1 MNSVM
6 MRVLVFLISVFIL
19 ITVFSQVYH
28 IFDNKYK
35 TETAYVYSS
44 AESAV
49 FKGVYIRKETP
60 VPYSGRGVVS
70 YTSPDGS
77 KFSKDS
83 VIAEVYNN
91 ENQISVNQ
99 QIKELTEERDLLL
112 EVQNPGTVA
121 LAEPD
126 FLSERIDEKYRTI
139 TSLIAKKQYDEVEKE
154 RNELMKLMCILRLAV
169 ETETDYNDRIN
180 TLDTQI
186 NSLQAR
192 QTAPVEEVTV
202 SEGGYFVSYIDG
214 YETELSPDKLNSLTV
229 SRLKEIT
236 SDKSEHESGGYIG
249 KMIDGYKWNMAGI
262 IDNSEGTFTVSSEV
276 KLNLSSS
283 KVPVSAV
290 IEDIIASDNPHESI
304 VILSCDVLTYDLV
317 QHRTERVELVLN
329 DFEGIKV
336 PNEAIR
342 FNRNNERGVYVKL
355 GQRIAFKKIDSVFDG
370 EDYILSRIT
379 SDGSYLAVYEDIIV
393 EGVNTNEFLE
403 TEDEI
408 NGSDTTA
415 ETTGGSEPES
425 AESTTETAVSE
436 SSSGSSETAA

>member
-49 FKGVYIRKETP
+49 FKGVYIRRETP
-60 VPYSGRGVVS
+60 VPYSGHGVVS

-126 FLSERIDEKYRTI
+126 FLSARIDEKYRTI

-154 RNELMKLMCILRLAV
+154 RNELMKLMCILKLAV
-169 ETETDYNDRIN
+169 EAETDYNDRIN
-180 TLDTQI
+180 ELDTKI
-186 NSLQAR
+186 AALQAR
-192 QTAPVEEVTV
+192 QASPVEEVTV
-202 SEGGYFVSYIDG
+202 SEGGYFVSYVDG
-214 YETELSPDKLNSLTV
+214 YENELSPDKLDSLTV
-229 SRLKEIT
+229 GRLKEIA
-236 SDKSEHESGGYIG
+236 SDKSEHENSGYIG
-249 KMIDGYKWNMAGI
+249 KMIDGYKWYIAGV
-262 IDNSEGTFTVSSEV
+262 IDNSDGIFTISSEV

-290 IEDIIASDNPHESI
+290 VEDIITSDDPHESI
-304 VILSCDVLTYDLV
+304 IILSCDVLTYELV
-317 QHRTERVELVLN
+317 QHRTERVEMVLN

-336 PNEAIR
+336 PNAAIR

-355 GQRIAFKKIDSVFDG
+355 GQRIAFKKIDPVFDG
-370 EDYILSRIT
+370 DDYILSRIT

-403 TEDEI
+403 TEDEL
-408 NGSDTTA
+408 NGSDTTN
-415 ETTGGSEPES
+415 
-425 AESTTETAVSE
+425 ETAAEGSGSSASE
-436 SSSGSSETAA
+436 TATSGSAAGSSETAA